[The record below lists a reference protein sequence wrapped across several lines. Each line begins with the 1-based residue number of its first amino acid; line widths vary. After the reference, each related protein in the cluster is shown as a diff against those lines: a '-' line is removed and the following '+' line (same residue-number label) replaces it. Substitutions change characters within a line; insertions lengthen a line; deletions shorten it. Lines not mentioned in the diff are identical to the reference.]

1 MDTLLQQ
8 ISNTNI
14 SIERL
19 RAARDQGDQNHKEI
33 EKLLEKKCELEQ
45 LEARLR
51 EEMKCAA
58 ELEQARHREEMKCHA
73 AELEQARHREELSL
87 ELARVRAEEA
97 AKWMRIAEDLKRR
110 AEDRVSEDRRLAQ
123 QQLKAFHGFLGEYAA
138 LTAPAL
144 RYDYGK
150 NKMLILQR
158 SPLSLQVRHQHRKSP
173 LSAARKGTPPSR
185 TSFKASL
192 RASVRGARR

>member
-51 EEMKCAA
+51 EEMKC
-58 ELEQARHREEMKCHA
+58 A